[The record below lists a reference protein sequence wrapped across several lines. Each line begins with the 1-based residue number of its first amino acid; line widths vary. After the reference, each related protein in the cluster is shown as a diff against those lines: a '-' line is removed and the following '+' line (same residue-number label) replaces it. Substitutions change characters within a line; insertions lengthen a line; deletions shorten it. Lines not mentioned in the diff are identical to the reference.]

1 MRRRSPA
8 AHHGS
13 FLDQE
18 SVPMFKTADAEAR
31 LATANEIAALLR
43 AQYVASGD
51 RAYQHAASIAL
62 SKARSAGSPQPDEL
76 TAVFA
81 S

>member
-1 MRRRSPA
+1 
-8 AHHGS
+8 
-13 FLDQE
+13 
-18 SVPMFKTADAEAR
+18 MFKTADAEAR

-51 RAYQHAASIAL
+51 RAYLHAASIAL
-62 SKARSAGSPQPDEL
+62 SKARSGSPQSDEL